1 MRRSERAVTEK
12 NVKQLL
18 PILIVLAIAF
28 VAFVLLWRK
37 GAFLKLSAY
46 VDETKEELR
55 KCTWPTWTELGDSTK
70 LVMVAIALLGGFT
83 VIADFVFAIV
93 VKAIV

>member
-1 MRRSERAVTEK
+1 MK
-12 NVKQLL
+12 DLL
-18 PILIVLAIAF
+18 PILIGVVAF
-28 VAFVLLWRK
+28 VVFVLLWRK

-55 KCTWPTWTELGDSTK
+55 KCTWPTWAELWDSTK

-83 VIADFVFAIV
+83 VVADVVFAFL
-93 VKAIV
+93 VKAIAA

>member
-1 MRRSERAVTEK
+1 
-12 NVKQLL
+12 VKLLL
-18 PILIVLAIAF
+18 PLIIAVIAF
-28 VAFVLLWRK
+28 VAFALLWRK
-37 GAFLKLSAY
+37 GAFLKFSAY

-83 VIADFVFAIV
+83 VVADFVFAFI

>member
-1 MRRSERAVTEK
+1 MK
-12 NVKQLL
+12 DLL
-18 PILIVLAIAF
+18 PILIGLVIAF

-46 VDETKEELR
+46 VDETKEELH
-55 KCTWPTWTELGDSTK
+55 KCTWPTWAELWDSTK

-83 VIADFVFAIV
+83 VLADLVFAFL
-93 VKAIV
+93 VKAIVA